1 MMMLIFA
8 VYIYFLSNM
17 QMSLSS
23 LCFETISLGNIIV
36 MLALKTTNYIEESL
50 DRTLEPISDES
61 CQNSQVL
68 TELTLLLLV
77 LYYLPVLVATTYF
90 IIQISKKHIHW
101 MHMRWLHKI

>member
-1 MMMLIFA
+1 
-8 VYIYFLSNM
+8 M

-23 LCFETISLGNIIV
+23 LCFETISLGNIVV

-77 LYYLPVLVATTYF
+77 LYYLPVLVAATYF
-90 IIQISKKHIHW
+90 IIQISKKHFHW
-101 MHMRWLHKI
+101 MHMR